1 MYVGFAG
8 AQVVHCW
15 EPQVAQIPH
24 REALVLREEVVLQ
37 SRLASVCHPGVGHLE
52 QQVDL
57 LLSLLVEV
65 ACQVARNQVRVV
77 LEEVVGV
84 VVSLAAVV
92 RDQVVVVL
100 AQVVGVVDL
109 AHGSVDLEG
118 LVDLQV
124 S

>member
-1 MYVGFAG
+1 MRRWCTAG
-8 AQVVHCW
+8 N
-15 EPQVAQIPH
+15 QVAQIPH
-24 REALVLREEVVLQ
+24 REALLREEVVLQ

-77 LEEVVGV
+77 LEKVVGV
-84 VVSLAAVV
+84 VDLAAVV

-109 AHGSVDLEG
+109 RSVDLEG
-118 LVDLQV
+118 LVDLRV

>member
-1 MYVGFAG
+1 M
-8 AQVVHCW
+8 
-15 EPQVAQIPH
+15 
-24 REALVLREEVVLQ
+24 
-37 SRLASVCHPGVGHLE
+37 
-52 QQVDL
+52 
-57 LLSLLVEV
+57 
-65 ACQVARNQVRVV
+65 V
-77 LEEVVGV
+77 LEKVVGV
-84 VVSLAAVV
+84 VDLAAGV

>member
-1 MYVGFAG
+1 MRRWCTAG
-8 AQVVHCW
+8 N
-15 EPQVAQIPH
+15 QVAQIPH
-24 REALVLREEVVLQ
+24 REALLREEVVLQ

-57 LLSLLVEV
+57 LLSLSVEV

-77 LEEVVGV
+77 LEKVVGV
-84 VVSLAAVV
+84 VDLAAGV

-118 LVDLQV
+118 LVDLRV